1 MTISSDSIFHGS
13 DRRNYA
19 LVFAE
24 TGSWIDAD
32 GRACHLVSVGAGGEV
47 RRTVRPDVVGDGDR
61 EPVTHFGL
69 SPLVEPRTEK
79 RRFQADR
86 RQGERRAGERGA
98 NDRREGER
106 RRPRRYVIRRAPN

>member
-24 TGSWIDAD
+24 TGSWIDSD

>member
-1 MTISSDSIFHGS
+1 MTISSDNIFHGP

-32 GRACHLVSVGAGGEV
+32 GRTCHLVSVGAGGEV
-47 RRTVRPDVVGDGDR
+47 GRTVQPDSAAEGDR
-61 EPVTHFGL
+61 EPVAHFGL
-69 SPLVEPRTEK
+69 SPSVEQ
-79 RRFQADR
+79 RRDTDR

-98 NDRREGER
+98 DDRRVGDR
-106 RRPRRYVIRRAPN
+106 RRPRRYVMRRAPD

>member
-1 MTISSDSIFHGS
+1 MTISSDSIFHGP

-32 GRACHLVSVGAGGEV
+32 GRTCHLVSVGAGGEV
-47 RRTVRPDVVGDGDR
+47 GRTVRPDSAADGAR
-61 EPVTHFGL
+61 EPVAHFGL
-69 SPLVEPRTEK
+69 TPSGEPRTET

-86 RQGERRAGERGA
+86 RQGDRRAGERGA
-98 NDRREGER
+98 DDRREGDR
-106 RRPRRYVIRRAPN
+106 RRPRRYVIRRAPD